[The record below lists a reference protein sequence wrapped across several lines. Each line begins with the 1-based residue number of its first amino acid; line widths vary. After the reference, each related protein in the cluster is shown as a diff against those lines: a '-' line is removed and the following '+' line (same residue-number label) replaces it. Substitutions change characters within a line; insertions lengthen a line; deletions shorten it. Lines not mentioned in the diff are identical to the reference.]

1 MIEKGLHYH
10 LGYKYKGQYKD
21 RLEDGEWIITK
32 NDVLFST
39 CEFKQ
44 GFQDGEMKMFNEAG
58 EIICFVVFDKGEKC
72 ETLADILN
80 VKEMTR
86 VLEDLSKNY
95 TDIWKVNNIDDDEM
109 GFKGE
114 GYLMEKK
121 NKLFCRCDYF
131 GIYINYTIIPIISIT
146 TEHSTSSTYPK

>member
-1 MIEKGLHYH
+1 MKIYNE
-10 LGYKYKGQYKD
+10 
-21 RLEDGEWIITK
+21 
-32 NDVLFST
+32 ND
-39 CEFKQ
+39 
-44 GFQDGEMKMFNEAG
+44 
-58 EIICFVVFDKGEKC
+58 EIICLLVFDKGEMC

-114 GYLMEKK
+114 GYLSL
-121 NKLFCRCDYF
+121 NK
-131 GIYINYTIIPIISIT
+131 
-146 TEHSTSSTYPK
+146 